1 MRVIARQNIWHNG
14 AVLTAGG
21 AYEVSPDDAAQFA
34 QSGLVDIPQA
44 SETEKIKS
52 QEKNSPAENP
62 PEKPAKAAP
71 ARQARTVRKAKK

>member
-34 QSGLVDIPQA
+34 KAGLADVPQA
-44 SETEKIKS
+44 PETEKIKS
-52 QEKNSPAENP
+52 HEKNSSAEIRA
-62 PEKPAKAAP
+62 EKPAKAP
-71 ARQARTVRKAKK
+71 AKQAKAGRKAKK

>member
-34 QSGLVDIPQA
+34 KSGLVDMPQA
-44 SETEKIKS
+44 QETENIKS
-52 QEKNSPAENP
+52 QEKNSPAENT
-62 PEKPAKAAP
+62 PEKPVKATPVKQAKAG
-71 ARQARTVRKAKK
+71 KKVKK

>member
-21 AYEVSPDDAAQFA
+21 TYEVSPDDAAQFA
-34 QSGLVDIPQA
+34 KAGLADVPQA
-44 SETEKIKS
+44 PETEKIK
-52 QEKNSPAENP
+52 KNSPAENL

-71 ARQARTVRKAKK
+71 VKQTKAVRKAKK

>member
-44 SETEKIKS
+44 QETEKIKS
-52 QEKNSPAENP
+52 QEKNSPAENT
-62 PEKPAKAAP
+62 PEKHAKAAP
-71 ARQARTVRKAKK
+71 AKQVKAARKSKK

>member
-21 AYEVSPDDAAQFA
+21 SYEVSPDDAARFA
-34 QSGLVDIPQA
+34 QSGLADIQQA
-44 SETEKIKS
+44 PETEKIKS
-52 QEKNSPAENP
+52 QEKNSPAENT

-71 ARQARTVRKAKK
+71 AKQVKAVRKAKK

>member
-1 MRVIARQNIWHNG
+1 MQVIARQNIWHNG

-21 AYEVSPDDAAQFA
+21 TYEVSSGDAAQLA

-44 SETEKIKS
+44 PETEKIKS
-52 QEKNSPAENP
+52 QEKNSPAENI

-71 ARQARTVRKAKK
+71 NKQAKAGKKVKK